1 MMRRVPQLFASL
13 AVVVA
18 AGGFLA
24 VSAARAPDLPR
35 NGQPIELAITVD
47 DLTRP
52 PFEPAYQPPER
63 VIDQLVAAF
72 SRHHLPAVTGFLN
85 GASIEGHPA
94 DEAAI
99 ERWVAAGNLLGNHT
113 YSHLDLARVDVPAYL
128 ADIDRNES
136 WLAKFAGAP
145 VPGRDWRV
153 FRYPFLQEGA
163 TESAREEVR
172 AHLFARG
179 YRIAEV
185 TVDFDDWQWFPS
197 YARCRASGSE
207 REIDKLRTLYRESAR
222 KELLAS
228 DKLARQTFGRPI
240 RQVLLLH
247 AGAFTAEMIEDL
259 LQEYEALGVRFVSL
273 DEAIEDSAYRLDPRF
288 ARDWGSSYLS
298 QVELSRGVELPAAPW
313 PPHAE
318 LAALCH

>member
-1 MMRRVPQLFASL
+1 VPQLLASL

-24 VSAARAPDLPR
+24 VGAAHVPELPR
-35 NGQPIELAITVD
+35 DGQRIELAITVD
-47 DLTRP
+47 DLSRP
-52 PFEPAYQPPER
+52 VFEPAYQPAELVLDR
-63 VIDQLVAAF
+63 LVAAF
-72 SRHHLPAVTGFLN
+72 SRHHLPPVTGFLN
-85 GASIEGHPA
+85 GVTVERHPE
-94 DEAAI
+94 DEAGV
-99 ERWVAAGNLLGNHT
+99 RHWVDAGNLLGNHT
-113 YSHLDLARVDVPAYL
+113 YSHPDLARVDVAAYL

-136 WLAKFAGAP
+136 WLAKLAGAP

-185 TVDFDDWQWFPS
+185 TVDFEDWQWFPS

-207 REIDKLRTLYRESAR
+207 RELDTLRTLYREAAR

-273 DEAIEDSAYRLDPRF
+273 DTALEDSAYHLDPRV
-288 ARDWGSSYLS
+288 ARSWGSSYLP

-318 LAALCH
+318 VAALCH